1 MIEFANCIIKSNDGG
16 KICIGDTTYLLLFVS
31 CHNTTLG
38 QQSHDAALTL
48 HLKVYKN
55 DGTNS
60 DIMRATTS
68 ISKLIVDDDTAC
80 KSSKDLEIIV
90 KVRNIERVS
99 RMIVYYSLLSIAMVC
114 ENLETVEKVLSASR
128 GQSTDSARAFALIP
142 SMFAEDIQY
151 QENTRR
157 SIVYEIQI
165 ISISNC
171 RFAN

>member
-1 MIEFANCIIKSNDGG
+1 
-16 KICIGDTTYLLLFVS
+16 
-31 CHNTTLG
+31 
-38 QQSHDAALTL
+38 
-48 HLKVYKN
+48 
-55 DGTNS
+55 
-60 DIMRATTS
+60 MRATTS
-68 ISKLIVDDDTAC
+68 ISKLIVDDDTAG